1 MKVWCLVI
9 ALLMFSATIVGATAS
24 TVIDYDTF
32 NRPDTTREQGVGTS
46 MKLFYNYSGGTGGG
60 EAQILGEA
68 FITSTGIIAWSQ
80 LPYTEGR
87 IPIEYYPSDTATMY
101 VEIKNYASGE
111 CWPTGTGFVKAWQQP
126 YGVYVATGMGTYMIK
141 NSWQACDEPPFS
153 CIDTGISCSDNT
165 WHKFWITYNRTSGKG
180 TVKDENAVIYDDLT
194 FSDPNQENMPWGVF
208 FSTAYIN
215 EWAICDGI
223 DYLCSPEIPCVE
235 NWTAQYI
242 NESCNGTF
250 INEIKTYAD
259 ENDCGTAE
267 ELPVDND
274 TVSNTFFCGTGY
286 AETYVMNDLDDI
298 VVDGLGTAG
307 AGFVKYLDL
316 AITAVIAALVIA
328 GVVSVSK
335 MFVR

>member
-1 MKVWCLVI
+1 
-9 ALLMFSATIVGATAS
+9 
-24 TVIDYDTF
+24 
-32 NRPDTTREQGVGTS
+32 
-46 MKLFYNYSGGTGGG
+46 
-60 EAQILGEA
+60 
-68 FITSTGIIAWSQ
+68 
-80 LPYTEGR
+80 
-87 IPIEYYPSDTATMY
+87 
-101 VEIKNYASGE
+101 
-111 CWPTGTGFVKAWQQP
+111 
-126 YGVYVATGMGTYMIK
+126 
-141 NSWQACDEPPFS
+141 
-153 CIDTGISCSDNT
+153 
-165 WHKFWITYNRTSGKG
+165 
-180 TVKDENAVIYDDLT
+180 
-194 FSDPNQENMPWGVF
+194 MPWGVF

>member
-1 MKVWCLVI
+1 MKLWQI
-9 ALLMFSATIVGATAS
+9 IFGMLMATATIYSAFAYY
-24 TVIDYDTF
+24 DYDTF
-32 NRPDTTREQGVGTS
+32 RRADNLSAGKTELLGVEWS
-46 MKLFYNYSGGTGGG
+46 AFFDSCELASIKNNEAFFKNPIDWCGGG
-60 EAQILGEA
+60 LDYYPVTNNEMTAHWSVRRFNDTVFVIEPYMGNSVGNIYCDIFCGMEYGGGIENWSILG
-68 FITSTGIIAWSQ
+68 
-80 LPYTEGR
+80 LPEG
-87 IPIEYYPSDTATMY
+87 YY
-101 VEIKNYASGE
+101 N
-111 CWPTGTGFVKAWQQP
+111 
-126 YGVYVATGMGTYMIK
+126 
-141 NSWQACDEPPFS
+141 
-153 CIDTGISCSDNT
+153 TGISCYNNDWHDLWLYYDSVNSICKYKIDDTLFDNGGDGYQANIPFVFDT
-165 WHKFWITYNRTSGKG
+165 VHNRGFGYITDNFAVCSGYNMTCAPPS
-180 TVKDENAVIYDDLT
+180 EEL
-194 FSDPNQENMPWGVF
+194 
-208 FSTAYIN
+208 
-215 EWAICDGI
+215 
-223 DYLCSPEIPCVE
+223 CVE